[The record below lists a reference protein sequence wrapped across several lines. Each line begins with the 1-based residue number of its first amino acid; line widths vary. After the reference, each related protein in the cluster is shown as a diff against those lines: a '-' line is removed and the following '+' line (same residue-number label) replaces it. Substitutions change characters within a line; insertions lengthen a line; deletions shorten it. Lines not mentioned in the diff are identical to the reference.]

1 MVHTS
6 ILQSGGEQCGVNLS
20 REQCPAEHWGC
31 GEGLIS
37 AGCVSGGCTMARGG
51 RENRTLPKA
60 SVAQN
65 EKYRLKGAKSNMGQ
79 QASGISL

>member
-1 MVHTS
+1 
-6 ILQSGGEQCGVNLS
+6 
-20 REQCPAEHWGC
+20 
-31 GEGLIS
+31 
-37 AGCVSGGCTMARGG
+37 MARGG

-79 QASGISL
+79 QASGDSL